1 MRNVVKIVKAT
12 AIGLV
17 FLLCTVPGF
26 SQPESG
32 DVYKEFTFI
41 PEHGHFGELDPDCT
55 REFPEDHWTNR
66 PWMVI
71 KTLDVELKKSIKAE
85 MSIEYWGGHSG
96 TSEQKFKINGNDWIY
111 LPQPE
116 NTPTDPQCYF
126 RTLLGNSS
134 VAVPLEHLTE
144 GKNDV
149 QFTCG
154 PQICYN
160 FNWGFYWI
168 YSFTIRV
175 YYDPSVKHTEGIIL
189 PPGDDGVLEDH
200 PEIAMELTEGDKSE
214 HHVDFIGY
222 YEDFDWEGNGLF
234 RQWHYQ
240 TRQGKKVKHIGTSS
254 KEPFK
259 VTWNTKWL
267 PDQDQPVRIAA
278 VITNNKG
285 YSYMTP
291 EVGDLMFQRKE
302 RKVKMYKS
310 LDVPEAF
317 AVRVGRRKACSIVI
331 DDDLEDAQTACLLL
345 STWSGKSDD
354 GSIHE
359 IIINGKRISDNF
371 GRFQD
376 YSYDFL
382 SVPLEYIREG
392 RNEISIYSVF
402 EGHSLEINWPG
413 PVLLIEF

>member
-71 KTLDVELKKSIKAE
+71 KTLDVELEKSIKAE

-116 NTPTDPQCYF
+116 NTPTDPHCYF

-134 VAVPLEHLTE
+134 VPVPLGNLTD
-144 GKNDV
+144 GKNEI

-175 YYDPSVKHTEGIIL
+175 YYDASVPHEEGIIIS
-189 PPGDDGVLEDH
+189 PGDGGILDDN
-200 PEIAMELTEGDKSE
+200 PEISLDLTEGAESVNQ
-214 HHVDFIGY
+214 VDYIGY
-222 YEDFDWEGNGLF
+222 YEDFDWEGNGMF

-240 TRQGKKVKHIGTSS
+240 TRHGKKFKHIGSSS
-254 KEPFK
+254 KEPYRL
-259 VTWNTKWL
+259 TWSTKWL
-267 PDQDQPVRIAA
+267 PDQDQPIKIAA
-278 VITNNKG
+278 IITDNKG

-291 EVGDLMFQRKE
+291 EVGNLMFRRE
-302 RKVKMYKS
+302 DRSVKMYKS
-310 LDVPEAF
+310 GDVPEAF
-317 AVRVGRRKACSIVI
+317 AVRVGRKKACSIVI
-331 DDDLEDAQTACLLL
+331 DSDLKDAETACLLL

-354 GSIHE
+354 GSVHE
-359 IIINGKRISDNF
+359 IMMNGRRISDNF
-371 GRFQD
+371 GRFQN
-376 YSYDFL
+376 YSFDFL
-382 SVPLEYIREG
+382 SVPLDYLREG
-392 RNEISIYSVF
+392 SNEISIYSVF